1 MRTGTSAGRL
11 NVEIAPG
18 SDEETDAALRSESPT
33 AAESSHELGAAADAA
48 IGAASEIAGTASTAE
63 DTAAT
68 AAAVVSDGC
77 GGSGTFE

>member
-1 MRTGTSAGRL
+1 MRTGTSTGRL
-11 NVEIAPG
+11 NVETAPG

-33 AAESSHELGAAADAA
+33 AAESSHEPGAAEVA

-63 DTAAT
+63 DAAAT

-77 GGSGTFE
+77 GGSDTFE